1 MIVLAV
7 WDSGKMTDKKTSEK
21 KPLPD
26 DLFTLYGRQS
36 VLEALKDKSIS
47 PYKLH
52 LADSNRTA
60 GTLAEI
66 MQIAEKKQIPLA
78 WHSRLELSRISRNG
92 KQDQGIALDIR
103 VPSLQKASSLPAKIK
118 SGAMRLLALD
128 QITNPQNVGM
138 ILRSAAAGGLDGV
151 IIPRRGCARLDALVI
166 KASAGTF
173 FRTPLYICETL
184 PDLLEKLHK
193 EGNAEICLMAAS
205 AKLSL
210 FTHQPKGTAI
220 YVLGNETEGVSA
232 EIAKLPHTPLSIAMA
247 NGVESL
253 NVAMTATLIAY
264 QNRL

>member
-1 MIVLAV
+1 MP
-7 WDSGKMTDKKTSEK
+7 EK
-21 KPLPD
+21 NTGSKQALPD
-26 DLFTLYGRQS
+26 DLFTLYGRQT
-36 VLEALKDKSIS
+36 VLEALKDQSIK

-60 GTLAEI
+60 GTLADI

-103 VPSLQKASSLPAKIK
+103 VPTLQKASALATAMKTRP
-118 SGAMRLLALD
+118 MRLLALD

-173 FRTPLYICETL
+173 FRTPVYICDAL
-184 PDLLEKLHK
+184 PELLEKLQK
-193 EGNAEICLMAAS
+193 ESKVDICLMTAS
-205 AKLSL
+205 AKQSL
-210 FTHQPKGTAI
+210 FAHQPETSVV

-232 EIAKLPHTPLSIAMA
+232 AIQKIPHTALSIAMA

-264 QNRL
+264 CNRL